1 MSMPTVGNVDNHLKK
16 VPFLDKGVF
25 KRFLEIL
32 GIISSIAS
40 TILFCTDIPSDWK
53 PIIAIATAILVIVI
67 YICIYIWANKL
78 KNIEIDIEG
87 SSVIVRE
94 GDIFEEEGFKAI
106 AFNEY
111 FDTIVDEKIITSRSL
126 NGIFINKFFPDS
138 PKLLDDHIEKY
149 QFSDLEVLERN
160 EARTSGKKQKYNI
173 GTICVYEDFLLTAFT
188 KFDERNRAWLT
199 MPEYLTF
206 LNTFW
211 DNVNTVYGQRCVS
224 VPVFGSG
231 ITRIKEHR
239 GIEDEDLLKI
249 MLWTFKIS
257 ETRFKYPAKLTI
269 VIHKEKMR
277 KINLFD
283 ILSIKNGL

>member
-1 MSMPTVGNVDNHLKK
+1 MSNADSRIKK
-16 VPFLDKGVF
+16 VPFFDKGII

-32 GIISSIAS
+32 GVISSITS
-40 TILFCTDIPSDWK
+40 TILFCADIPSDWK
-53 PIIAIATAILVIVI
+53 SIIAIVTGLLVIII
-67 YICIYIWANKL
+67 YISVYNWANKL
-78 KNIEIDIEG
+78 KRIEIDIEG
-87 SSVIVRE
+87 SSVIVKE
-94 GDIFEEEGFKAI
+94 GDIFDEEGFKAI

-111 FDTIVDEKIITSRSL
+111 FDTKVDEKIITSHSL
-126 NGIFINKFFPDS
+126 NGIFIKKFFPDS
-138 PKLLDDHIEKY
+138 TEEIDVHIDQY
-149 QFSDLEVLERN
+149 SFADYEVLERN
-160 EARTSGKKQKYNI
+160 EARQSGKKQKYSI
-173 GTICVYEDFLLTAFT
+173 GTICVYEDFLLAAFT

>member
-1 MSMPTVGNVDNHLKK
+1 MSNADARTKK
-16 VPFLDKGVF
+16 VPFFDKGIF
-25 KRFLEIL
+25 KRFLAIL
-32 GIISSIAS
+32 GVISSITS
-40 TILFCTDIPSDWK
+40 TILFCIDIPSGWK
-53 PIIAIATAILVIVI
+53 TAIAIVMGILVIVL
-67 YICIYIWANKL
+67 YIGIYIWANSL
-78 KNIEIDIEG
+78 KKVEINVEG
-87 SSVIVRE
+87 SSVIVKE
-94 GDIFEEEGFKAI
+94 GDLFEEEGFKAI

-111 FDTIVDEKIITSRSL
+111 FDTKVDEKIISSHSL

-138 PKLLDDHIEKY
+138 PNLLDEHIEQY
-149 QFSDLEVLERN
+149 QFADCEVLERN
-160 EARTSGKKQKYNI
+160 EIRKSGKMQKYNI

-188 KFDERNRAWLT
+188 KFDERNSARLT

-211 DNVNTVYGQRCVS
+211 DNVNTVYGQQCVS

-249 MLWTFKIS
+249 MLWTFKVS

-269 VIHKEKMR
+269 IIHKEKMR